1 MKWPRV
7 LRVVK
12 RILFAL
18 TVLGIVVITLAP
30 FVWQVIS
37 SVTTDRE
44 LLSRPPHWIPE
55 EPTVNR
61 YRALILGHAYPG
73 IEPALARAASNFRG
87 AFVNSL
93 LVASLTTLA
102 SLVLGTLGAYAV
114 TRLQFPG
121 RQVFFFGILAARM
134 LPPISLVIP
143 LYLAMRRLGLMDTR
157 LGLGLVYLS
166 MTLPLVVWI
175 MSAYFRSIPWE
186 IEEAALI
193 DGCSP
198 LGALVRVIL
207 PLSAPGLVAAGVV
220 TFLFAWNEFFFA
232 NIFTQ
237 TLASKTLPKAISEF
251 SSEMGAGLDYG
262 LVTAGGVL
270 TSLPP
275 ILIAL
280 FFQRYLVRG
289 LLGGATKG

>member
-1 MKWPRV
+1 M
-7 LRVVK
+7 LQ
-12 RILFAL
+12 RILFGL
-18 TVLGIVVITLAP
+18 TVVAIVVISLAP

-37 SVTTDRE
+37 SITTDRE
-44 LLSRPPHWIPE
+44 LLARPPHWLPE
-55 EPTVNR
+55 EPTLDR
-61 YRALILGHAYPG
+61 YRALILGEAYPG
-73 IEPALARAASNFRG
+73 ISPALLRSAANFRG

-93 LVASLTTLA
+93 TVAPLTTLA
-102 SLVLGTLGAYAV
+102 SLVLGTLAAYAL
-114 TRLQFPG
+114 TRLRFPG
-121 RQVFFFGILAARM
+121 RQGLFFGILAARM

-143 LYLAMRRLGLMDTR
+143 LYLAMRALGLMDTR

-166 MTLPLVVWI
+166 LTLPLVVWI

-186 IEEAALI
+186 IEEAAMI

-220 TFLFAWNEFFFA
+220 TLLFAWNEFFFSL
-232 NIFTQ
+232 IFTQ

-251 SSEMGAGLDYG
+251 STELGAGLDYG

-275 ILIAL
+275 IAIAL

-289 LLGGATKG
+289 LVGGATKG